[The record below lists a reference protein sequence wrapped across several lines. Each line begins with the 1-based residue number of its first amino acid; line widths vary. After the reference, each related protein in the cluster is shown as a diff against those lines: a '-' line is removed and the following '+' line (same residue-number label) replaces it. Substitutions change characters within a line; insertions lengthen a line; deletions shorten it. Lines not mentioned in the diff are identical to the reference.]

1 MRRSIHIA
9 IILLCLAG
17 TLPHGHGKELLDRV
31 AITIGLEVIT
41 EQEIYEQLRIAAF
54 LEGQQPEATQQKLRE
69 TADRIVKQRLV
80 LLDMRANGFPVPTRE
95 EVEAIFQ
102 ESRSQLWGSPE
113 AFRNAVREAGFD
125 QETIDAFLTGMVA
138 TVKYIDFRFRPSV
151 RISDS
156 ILFEKYEELYP
167 PPSDPNA
174 PEPPAFE
181 DVRADIERELQEEEI
196 SIALDRWLE
205 DARNRAGVRYLP
217 EVLP

>member
-1 MRRSIHIA
+1 MHGRIHIA
-9 IILLCLAG
+9 IFLLYLVSA
-17 TLPHGHGKELLDRV
+17 TSSGHAKELLDRV

-54 LEGQQPEATQQKLRE
+54 LDGQEPEATQQKLRE
-69 TADRIVKQRLV
+69 TADRMVMQRLV
-80 LLDMRANGFPVPTRE
+80 LLDMQANGFPLPTKE
-95 EVEAIFQ
+95 EVEAALQ
-102 ESRSQLWGSPE
+102 ESQKQHWGSPE
-113 AFRNAVREAGFD
+113 AFRNSVKEAGFD

-138 TVKYIDFRFRPSV
+138 TIKYIDFRFRPSV

-156 ILFEKYEELYP
+156 TLFEKYEELYP
-167 PPSDPNA
+167 PPTTPNA

-181 DVRADIERELQEEEI
+181 DVRAAIERELQEEEI
-196 SIALDRWLE
+196 SVVLERWLE